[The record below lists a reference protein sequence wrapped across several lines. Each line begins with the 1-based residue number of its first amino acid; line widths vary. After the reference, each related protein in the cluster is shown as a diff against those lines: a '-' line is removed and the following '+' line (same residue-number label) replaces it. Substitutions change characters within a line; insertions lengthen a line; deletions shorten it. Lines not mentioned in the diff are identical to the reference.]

1 MNEELEKLQGT
12 WNIMTLEV
20 EGQNVSAAF
29 FTGARIVVKG
39 DNFSTVS
46 MGAPYAGTLALDVT
60 GTPKT
65 FDILFKEGPHKGL
78 ASLGIYE
85 LNGSAWKICLGF
97 AGKDRPKDFTTTAG
111 SGHAL
116 ETLERQAS
124 AAVA

>member
-1 MNEELEKLQGT
+1 MHITGGATKKTHPRDGLSARYVISDLQCLYAVLGTSPAREVKMNEELEKLQGT

-65 FDILFKEGPHKGL
+65 FDILFKEGP
-78 ASLGIYE
+78 
-85 LNGSAWKICLGF
+85 
-97 AGKDRPKDFTTTAG
+97 
-111 SGHAL
+111 
-116 ETLERQAS
+116 
-124 AAVA
+124 